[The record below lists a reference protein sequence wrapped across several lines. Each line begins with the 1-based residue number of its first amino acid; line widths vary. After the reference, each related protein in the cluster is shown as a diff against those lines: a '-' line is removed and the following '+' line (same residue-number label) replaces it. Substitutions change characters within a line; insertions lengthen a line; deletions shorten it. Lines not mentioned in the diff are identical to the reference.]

1 MLSASMTT
9 AKPASL
15 PMPYTWHAK
24 KELTTVSFAE
34 LSDYSAING
43 PLTGVFLVAV
53 IVLLTAFEPSLG
65 TPALS

>member
-1 MLSASMTT
+1 MLPAWMTT
-9 AKPASL
+9 TKPTSL
-15 PMPYTWHAK
+15 LTPYTWPAK

-43 PLTGVFLVAV
+43 PLAAVLLVTF